1 MGVLRRGAIDVVL
14 TWGEPIPFDETSDRK
29 AVARA
34 LEASVRRQ
42 MAAALRGRAAAELA
56 PLCVRHSLPTRK
68 PL

>member
-42 MAAALRGRAAAELA
+42 MAAALRGRAAA
-56 PLCVRHSLPTRK
+56 
-68 PL
+68 